1 MLGVNPLLD
10 LFYLPRVLAAET
22 PSQQE
27 RLQAIAVSYSRSQGW
42 GGHGGE
48 IGEGPRVSGAP
59 HTQLGAQGLRSQ
71 VQCGTLQ
78 SLLSSPHKIKT
89 LSAP

>member
-1 MLGVNPLLD
+1 MLGVNPPLD
-10 LFYLPRVLAAET
+10 LFYPPRVLAAET

-48 IGEGPRVSGAP
+48 IGGGDPGSQVLPTPS
-59 HTQLGAQGLRSQ
+59 LGLRDSDPRCS
-71 VQCGTLQ
+71 VG
-78 SLLSSPHKIKT
+78 HF
-89 LSAP
+89 SACYHLPTKLKR